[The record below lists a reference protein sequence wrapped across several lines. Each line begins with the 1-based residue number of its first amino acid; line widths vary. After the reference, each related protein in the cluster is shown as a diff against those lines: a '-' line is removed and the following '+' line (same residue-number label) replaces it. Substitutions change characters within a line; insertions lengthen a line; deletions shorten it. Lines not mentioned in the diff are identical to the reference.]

1 MFNINLKK
9 FIININFS
17 IFKIIGLNYF
27 IYLFFIFINI
37 KKIIS
42 EKNLNTLNNIF
53 KKLKINFKGKLFFI
67 DILAINN
74 ISGENNCFGLIREI
88 FFKNVYLSKFIFT
101 DSSKNDCI
109 DLGANVGIFSL
120 LASKFFNKVYSV
132 EPQIRY
138 IDCYK
143 KLMRDNHVINA
154 FLINGY
160 LFNLNE
166 FDDERANLIDF
177 NKLVEKESLKDVFL
191 KIDIEGSEFGLFQD
205 INLNKVSAVSMEV
218 HQNKGNL
225 QNVLEKLM
233 IYEFDYVLCNN
244 FGEVVSNHNL
254 ATYLYGSKKNSS
266 ILLLK

>member
-42 EKNLNTLNNIF
+42 EKNLNSLNNIF

-166 FDDERANLIDF
+166 FDDERTNLIDF

-233 IYEFDYVLCNN
+233 IYDFDYVLCNN

>member
-9 FIININFS
+9 FAININFS

-27 IYLFFIFINI
+27 VYLFFIFINI
-37 KKIIS
+37 KNIIR
-42 EKNLNTLNNIF
+42 EKNLNILNNIF
-53 KKLKINFKGKLFFI
+53 KKLKINFKNKIFFI
-67 DILAINN
+67 DISAIDN

-109 DLGANVGIFSL
+109 DLGANIGIFSL
-120 LASKFFNKVYSV
+120 LASKFFNNVYSI
-132 EPQIRY
+132 EPQIKY

-143 KLMRDNHVINA
+143 KLISDNHVTNA

-160 LFNLNE
+160 LYNSNE
-166 FDDERANLIDF
+166 FDNDYANLIDF
-177 NKLVEKESLKDVFL
+177 NKLVKKESLKDIFL

-205 INLNKVSAVSMEV
+205 INLNKVSAISMEV
-218 HQNKGNL
+218 HQNNGNL
-225 QNVLEKLM
+225 QNILEKLM
-233 IYEFDYVLCNN
+233 IYDFDYVLCNSL
-244 FGEVVSNHNL
+244 GEVVSNHNL
-254 ATYLYGSKKNSS
+254 ATYLYGSKKHSS

>member
-166 FDDERANLIDF
+166 FDDERTNLIDF

-233 IYEFDYVLCNN
+233 IYDFDYVLCNN

>member
-88 FFKNVYLSKFIFT
+88 FFRNVYLSKFIFT

-166 FDDERANLIDF
+166 FDDERTNLIDF

-233 IYEFDYVLCNN
+233 IYDFDYVLCNN
-244 FGEVVSNHNL
+244 FGEVVSNHNQ

>member
-1 MFNINLKK
+1 MWK
-9 FIININFS
+9 
-17 IFKIIGLNYF
+17 
-27 IYLFFIFINI
+27 
-37 KKIIS
+37 
-42 EKNLNTLNNIF
+42 
-53 KKLKINFKGKLFFI
+53 
-67 DILAINN
+67 
-74 ISGENNCFGLIREI
+74 
-88 FFKNVYLSKFIFT
+88 
-101 DSSKNDCI
+101 
-109 DLGANVGIFSL
+109 
-120 LASKFFNKVYSV
+120 
-132 EPQIRY
+132 
-138 IDCYK
+138 
-143 KLMRDNHVINA
+143 
-154 FLINGY
+154 
-160 LFNLNE
+160 NLNE
-166 FDDERANLIDF
+166 FDDERTNLIDF

>member
-101 DSSKNDCI
+101 DSTKNDCI

-166 FDDERANLIDF
+166 FDDERTNLIDF

-233 IYEFDYVLCNN
+233 IYDFDYVLCNN